1 MSLFFSILLLSI
13 SLGKPEFISESC
25 QATIPFEGTQTLSNL
40 IETLN
45 CGKSTLTHLTLT
57 AENSSTDS
65 NLIIRETAME
75 LIRAFISAK
84 VDRLNI
90 EVKFV
95 NYVKFFLHTCT

>member
-1 MSLFFSILLLSI
+1 MSLFFLILLLSI
-13 SLGKPEFISESC
+13 SLGKSDFISESC

-75 LIRAFISAK
+75 LIKTFISAK